1 MATSIILA
9 QLSCIRLCT
18 EYTRSLGD
26 AVLVKRNEEM
36 FGQSAGVTAELIRS
50 KEKPRHLAG
59 SYLLPPSSKPELGQ
73 PQAGG
78 CGGLEGGG
86 TYCSSGEF
94 TSLSDQAQQ
103 LPKSFTTDPPRT

>member
-59 SYLLPPSSKPELGQ
+59 SYLLPPSSKPDLGRSQ
-73 PQAGG
+73 ASGGGGLGAGG
-78 CGGLEGGG
+78 H
-86 TYCSSGEF
+86 
-94 TSLSDQAQQ
+94 
-103 LPKSFTTDPPRT
+103 LPLLR